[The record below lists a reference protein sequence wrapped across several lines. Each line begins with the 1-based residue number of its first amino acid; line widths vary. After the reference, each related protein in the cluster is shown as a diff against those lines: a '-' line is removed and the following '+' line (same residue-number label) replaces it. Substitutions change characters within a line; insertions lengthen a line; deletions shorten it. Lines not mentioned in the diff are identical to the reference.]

1 VKNYRIP
8 TSLSEKLS
16 TGLQG
21 LSGDIP
27 PAMQLSVSTI
37 PGGAKGTKATLEQ
50 MKKITVGAVTDREH
64 GAFLRGLAIKITRE
78 AGCDS
83 KEHFCEAKALANW
96 VRDEVRWIRD
106 INGFETLQWPKR
118 TLAYKAGDCDDLSI
132 LLAAL
137 AMSIGFQTYFK
148 AIAANSQSK
157 DQFSH
162 VYVLISVGGKKVP
175 ADPTVKSAKFG
186 WESPLSYRDMIVK
199 V

>member
-1 VKNYRIP
+1 MKNYRIP

-96 VRDEVRWIRD
+96 VRDEIRWIRAAESRVVLAKE
-106 INGFETLQWPKR
+106 IMNTTTNAEPYFNGNPKEEKR
-118 TLAYKAGDCDDLSI
+118 LAEPIIKASN
-132 LLAAL
+132 LAARPF
-137 AMSIGFQTYFK
+137 AE
-148 AIAANSQSK
+148 
-157 DQFSH
+157 DQE
-162 VYVLISVGGKKVP
+162 P
-175 ADPTVKSAKFG
+175 
-186 WESPLSYRDMIVK
+186 
-199 V
+199 